1 MVWIAA
7 RVYRLSPFGHP
18 RRRAAILTKGR
29 PPLSQPLGKV
39 GECPRSPADTVKK
52 EKAMREANVTIQTIA
67 RFLEQRQWR
76 YDVCGTDR
84 IMTGFG
90 GKQATFPISILLP
103 EDEPYRLMLIV
114 RIAPV
119 VPEERRTQMA
129 EALARANYG
138 LKVGCF
144 QMDMGTGTLSFVA
157 IMPLADGTI
166 TAEQFDAVLEGAMCY
181 TDAYFRAF
189 ARLLYA
195 DDLSPAEV
203 IAEVEM
209 AK

>member
-1 MVWIAA
+1 
-7 RVYRLSPFGHP
+7 
-18 RRRAAILTKGR
+18 
-29 PPLSQPLGKV
+29 
-39 GECPRSPADTVKK
+39 
-52 EKAMREANVTIQTIA
+52 
-67 RFLEQRQWR
+67 
-76 YDVCGTDR
+76 
-84 IMTGFG
+84 
-90 GKQATFPISILLP
+90 
-103 EDEPYRLMLIV
+103 MLIV